1 MHAAALVLLMLMI
14 YIVGTRPPPL
24 AGFFQCTEKVSQP
37 PFSSTN
43 CPGSSKYPG
52 AFASDLFQQPSGSN
66 PNHKS
71 FRAQE
76 KPSGFR
82 EKTVQQKNPK
92 P

>member
-76 KPSGFR
+76 KAFGLQR
-82 EKTVQQKNPK
+82 EDSTTKK